1 MKFFALATA
10 LFIACAGQ
18 VFAQSSDAIPTT
30 PGNLRATLYDNAGG
44 ELFWERST
52 DDRGVVVGYEVTING
67 ENLGVFDALSF
78 YDPTLLPAVAYVF
91 TVVAI
96 DNAGQRSSPAITTLN
111 DTGTTTEPPANAGP
125 DAPAELR
132 STTYSNTAAEL
143 FWRREPAIE
152 ALQYEI
158 RQDGVVVDNTDGV
171 SFFTVDLSAGRDFL
185 FEVIAIGRDGARSNA
200 SSITVRTDR
209 NTGTPVS
216 VLDPPSNLR
225 AEVYSGTAAELF
237 WDRAATPGL
246 AYEIVRNGDFL
257 GTTDGTSFFD
267 DTLITGVVYTYE
279 VNTISGDR
287 RSAASTVTLQTG
299 SVEPQPPTENDN
311 PFSEPDPAGTTL
323 LARLGYV
330 AARDLAV
337 NLVRAEYLDSF
348 FDVEDAALALIGSDN
363 GEEITAQCPD
373 GGTVQGSNFFPRAVV
388 EFDDC
393 VIEGKVL
400 SGNLL
405 LIRSRFPTAVGAVDQ
420 REYQFDALSVDAG
433 ESGSFV
439 VSGTYSTNESAG
451 RIAVCGTF
459 SSGTDS
465 ADISSAILELDGDTF
480 VVTNAAFTQSN
491 SLRGG
496 PDFAL
501 DMSECFT
508 RRTLAFEG
516 SATVSSDSLEE
527 SVAAIEINGE
537 ETIFQNNDSIE
548 ETITVTPT
556 LVANFNDGSML
567 TVTAISDDEDAVQV
581 DLLSEGAAV
590 SFVDNYRFETRPDEL
605 TSL

>member
-1 MKFFALATA
+1 MKYLALATS
-10 LFIACAGQ
+10 LYIACAGQ
-18 VFAQSSDAIPTT
+18 VSAQPSDAPPTT

-52 DDRGVVVGYEVTING
+52 DDRGEVVGYEVTING
-67 ENLGVFDALSF
+67 ENLGVLDALSF
-78 YDPTLLPAVAYVF
+78 YDPSLLPAVAYVF
-91 TVVAI
+91 TVIAI
-96 DNAGQRSSPAITTLN
+96 DNAGQRSSPAIITLN
-111 DTGTTTEPPANAGP
+111 DTGTTIEPPANAGP

-132 STTYSNTAAEL
+132 STVYSNTAAEL

-158 RQDGVVVDNTDGV
+158 RQDGVVVDNTVGV

-185 FEVIAIGRDGARSNA
+185 FEVIAIGRDGARSNP

-209 NTGTPVS
+209 NTEPPVT

-267 DTLITGVVYTYE
+267 NTLITGVVYTYE
-279 VNTISGDR
+279 VSTISGDR

-323 LARLGYV
+323 LARRGYI

-348 FDVEDAALALIGSDN
+348 FDVEDAALALIESDN
-363 GEEITAQCPD
+363 GEEITAQCPG

-393 VIEGKVL
+393 VIEGQVL
-400 SGNLL
+400 SGNFL
-405 LIRSRFPTAVGAVDQ
+405 LIRNRFPTAVGAVDQ

-439 VSGTYSTNESAG
+439 VSGTYSTSESAG
-451 RIAVCGTF
+451 RVAVCGSF

-480 VVTNAAFTQSN
+480 VVTSATFTQSN

-501 DMSECFT
+501 DVSECFT

-537 ETIFQNNDSIE
+537 KTISQNNDSIE

-605 TSL
+605 MSL

>member
-1 MKFFALATA
+1 M
-10 LFIACAGQ
+10 
-18 VFAQSSDAIPTT
+18 
-30 PGNLRATLYDNAGG
+30 RATLYENAGG

-52 DDRGVVVGYEVTING
+52 DDRGEVVGYEVTING
-67 ENLGVFDALSF
+67 ENLGVLDALSF

-96 DNAGQRSSPAITTLN
+96 DNAGQRSSPAVTTLN
-111 DTGTTTEPPANAGP
+111 DTGTTTEPPANVGP

-132 STTYSNTAAEL
+132 STIYSNTAAEL

-152 ALQYEI
+152 ALRYEI

-185 FEVIAIGRDGARSNA
+185 FEVIAIGRDGARSDP
-200 SSITVRTDR
+200 SSIIVRTDS
-209 NTGTPVS
+209 NTETPVT

-246 AYEIVRNGDFL
+246 AYEIVRNGDL
-257 GTTDGTSFFD
+257 IGSTDGISFFD
-267 DTLITGVVYTYE
+267 NTLITGVVYTYE
-279 VNTISGDR
+279 VSTISGDR

-299 SVEPQPPTENDN
+299 SIEPQPPTDNDN

-323 LARLGYV
+323 LARLGYI

-348 FDVEDAALALIGSDN
+348 FDVEDSALALIESDN
-363 GEEITAQCPD
+363 GEEITAQCPG

-393 VIEGKVL
+393 IIDGQVL
-400 SGNLL
+400 SGNFL
-405 LIRSRFPTAVGAVDQ
+405 LIRNRFPTAVGSVDQ
-420 REYQFDALSVDAG
+420 REYQFDALSVDAS

-439 VSGTYSTNESAG
+439 VSGTYSTIEAAG
-451 RIAVCGTF
+451 RAGVCGIF

-465 ADISSAILELDGDTF
+465 ADISSAVLKLDGDTF
-480 VVTNAAFTQSN
+480 VVTDAIFTQSN
-491 SLRGG
+491 RLQGG
-496 PDFAL
+496 PDFAI
-501 DMSECFT
+501 DVSECFT

-516 SATVSSDSLEE
+516 SATVGSDSLGE
-527 SVAAIEINGE
+527 SAAAIEINGE
-537 ETIFQNNDSIE
+537 KTIFREDDSIE
-548 ETITVTPT
+548 ETIPVTPT
-556 LVANFNDGSML
+556 LTANFNDDSML
-567 TVTAISDDEDAVQV
+567 AVTAISDDEDTVQV

-605 TSL
+605 ASL